1 MAYRNIIAN
10 TVVLMMRALLAAV
23 LAALALFVVIC
34 VVPLLNVLV
43 LEIALP
49 LLLTELFE
57 V

>member
-1 MAYRNIIAN
+1 VAYRNIIAN